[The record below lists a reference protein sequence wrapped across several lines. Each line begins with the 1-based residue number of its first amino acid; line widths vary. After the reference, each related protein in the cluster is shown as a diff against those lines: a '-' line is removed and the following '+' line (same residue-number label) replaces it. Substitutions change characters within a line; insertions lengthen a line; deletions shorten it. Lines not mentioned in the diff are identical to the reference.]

1 MSGLLGLLRCLFS
14 VGTRIWPVFGFH
26 CEQIKAHST
35 LRP

>member
-1 MSGLLGLLRCLFS
+1 MSGLLGLFWCLFG
-14 VGTRIWPVFGFH
+14 VGSCIGPVFGFH